1 MSGTQLMVGSL
12 TVSPQPRAFI
22 FKTVRNESS
31 NKNLITKNRGWDCS
45 SSILIPP
52 LYGGVRGGSLFLVCI
67 RLIRPIRGRFTSERN
82 YHNYHNYPRNNLF
95 TFYLTQIAQSPQ
107 IFYSHAETQS
117 PRRELA
123 FIIRMRVI
131 RVRFTS
137 ERNYHNY
144 HNYSRN
150 TIWYGIHS
158 LFRILCLIPNDFF
171 FLTIYLTLLFHA
183 ALSAA

>member
-1 MSGTQLMVGSL
+1 M
-12 TVSPQPRAFI
+12 
-22 FKTVRNESS
+22 
-31 NKNLITKNRGWDCS
+31 LI
-45 SSILIPP
+45 LFLVP
-52 LYGGVRGGSLFLVCI
+52 LPYGGVRGGSLFLVCI

-82 YHNYHNYPRNNLF
+82 YHNYHNYPRNTILS
-95 TFYLTQIAQSPQ
+95 FYLTQISQIPQ

-137 ERNYHNY
+137 ERKYHNY

-150 TIWYGIHS
+150 TILSFYLTQIS
-158 LFRILCLIPNDFF
+158 QIPQISFPFLFRYFSVSSVIELFCIIPNRSLD
-171 FLTIYLTLLFHA
+171 
-183 ALSAA
+183 